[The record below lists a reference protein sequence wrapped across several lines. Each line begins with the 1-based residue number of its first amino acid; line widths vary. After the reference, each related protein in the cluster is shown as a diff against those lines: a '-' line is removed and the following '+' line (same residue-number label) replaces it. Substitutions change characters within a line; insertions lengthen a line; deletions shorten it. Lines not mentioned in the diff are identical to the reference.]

1 MRFVRSSSVAN
12 SVEQM
17 VDLLEDKNGNIL
29 DMIED
34 NEEVEG

>member
-1 MRFVRSSSVAN
+1 MRFVRSSRVAN

>member
-1 MRFVRSSSVAN
+1 MRFVRSSRVAN

-34 NEEVEG
+34 NEKIEG